1 MPQVFLFYVS
11 FTNCPKCVFRPWLL
25 AKPLKLRLKQV
36 KRGDFNRF
44 EQIFQSSRL
53 AIPDSSIF

>member
-1 MPQVFLFYVS
+1 M
-11 FTNCPKCVFRPWLL
+11 L